1 MSGNQN
7 DEVRIIRDINDAFR
21 KTGIGGRIML
31 TINVR
36 ELGEQSVKKIL
47 KSIGN
52 FSDFN
57 ENDNPH
63 GENDFGSIIYKGN
76 MILWKIDYYDRNL
89 EFGSPD
95 PSDASLTTRVMT
107 IMCADEY

>member
-7 DEVRIIRDINDAFR
+7 DKVRIIRDLNDNFR
-21 KTGIGGRIML
+21 KTGVGGRIMM
-31 TINVR
+31 TIGIR
-36 ELGEQSVKKIL
+36 ELGERAVHEIVSKIR
-47 KSIGN
+47 K

-57 ENDNPH
+57 ENNDPH
-63 GENDFGSIIYKGN
+63 GEHDFGSITHNGEKV
-76 MILWKIDYYDRNL
+76 LWKLDYYDRNL

-95 PSDASLTTRVMT
+95 PSNASITTRVMT